1 MARFLKD
8 RTKAKGKAPGSLVF
22 IGRQK
27 MESSIIQL
35 IQYNPDSIYESEVTQ
50 ITEAFN
56 AIKDKHVNW
65 INIYGLHDLEI
76 IKYLGEFMQL
86 PSLLLEDMLN
96 TDQQPK
102 YHDGNDYDAFILKM
116 LHQDTET
123 NHILAEQI
131 TIVLGK
137 NCIVTLQ
144 EKKGDVFA
152 SVRERIRKSTGRI
165 RSKQNDYLAYS
176 LMDTIVDNYMIL
188 IEGLGTKVEEME
200 DRIFLKK
207 DTKILE
213 EIYSFKTELNYLRKN
228 VRPVREAIT
237 KLLRTDTSGF
247 QKKNIQ
253 YLKDLHELVVQ
264 STDAIELYNSLVSD
278 QLNIYNTS
286 VGNAMNEVMKTLTIF
301 ASIFIPLTFL
311 AGIYGMNFEYIP
323 ELKFKYAYAIF
334 WGIII
339 VIGVIL
345 LIYFKRKKWL

>member
-35 IQYNPDSIYESEVTQ
+35 IQYNADSIYESEVTQ
-50 ITEAFN
+50 IAEAFN

-76 IKYLGEFMQL
+76 IKYLGEIMQL

-102 YHDGNDYDAFILKM
+102 YHDGIDYDSFILKI
-116 LHQDTET
+116 LHQDPET

-152 SVRERIRKSTGRI
+152 SVRERIRNSSGRI
-165 RSKQNDYLAYS
+165 RSKGNDYLAYS

-188 IEGLGTKVEEME
+188 IEGLGRKVEEME

-213 EIYSFKTELNYLRKN
+213 EIYTFKTELNYLRKT

-237 KLLRTDTSGF
+237 KLLRTDTSRF

-339 VIGVIL
+339 VIGVII